1 MVDDDG
7 GARLVRAGQLLADS
21 WRGFWFDNGTEEIAG
36 RLAEA
41 ERLYDSVA
49 GRGAPGDAAPAE
61 AEVADGE
68 VVDAEVA
75 ATIAIGRSTIAA
87 FALRLAVDVDHDL
100 NSGWD
105 WDDEGPP
112 LGEMEWDEDGATA
125 ALADQSVAAARA
137 ALDADPDD
145 PLVPLQLGQA
155 LAWTGDREGAVAAYE
170 EALRRDPWDG
180 TAHECLAQLEV
191 TPAEPPPAG
200 AGDPIS
206 RRPYGFAVLHEQGRI
221 SNSDWFE
228 ERRLFGTLSAARADA
243 DACLREIGDLEREF
257 LDGMMKLELEIH
269 RPGRPV
275 TTYDLIAR
283 VPDAPDTG
291 PFDIDWS
298 GIPLDEPLESP
309 LPPGRLLRMDDRA
322 CFYGSREPSAVSH

>member
-1 MVDDDG
+1 M
-7 GARLVRAGQLLADS
+7 RAGQLLADS
-21 WRGFWFDNGTEEIAG
+21 WRRFWFDDGTEEIAD

-41 ERLYDSVA
+41 GRLYDSVA
-49 GRGAPGDAAPAE
+49 GRAAPGDAAPRDVE
-61 AEVADGE
+61 TADVE
-68 VVDAEVA
+68 IADTEVA

-105 WDDEGPP
+105 WDEDGPP
-112 LGEMEWDEDGATA
+112 LGEMEWDEDGVTT
-125 ALADQSVAAARA
+125 ALADQSAAAARA

-145 PLVPLQLGQA
+145 PLVPLQLGHA
-155 LAWTGDREGAVAAYE
+155 LTWIGDREGAVAAYE

-180 TAHECLAQLEV
+180 TAHERLERLEV
-191 TPAEPPPAG
+191 TPAPAEPPPPAG

-221 SNSDWFE
+221 SHSDWFE

-243 DACLREIGDLEREF
+243 EACLRDTGDLEREL
-257 LDGMMKLELEIH
+257 LDGMLKLELEIH

-298 GIPLDEPLESP
+298 GIPLDQPLESP
-309 LPPGRLLRMDDRA
+309 LPPGRLLRMDDSA
-322 CFYGSREPSAVSH
+322 CFYGPREPSAVSR